1 MSGNKRIAKNTL
13 FLYIRMAFVL
23 VVSLYTTRVV
33 LNVLGA
39 SDYGIFNV
47 VCGFVSM
54 FGFLNTSMTNAIQ
67 RFYNYEIG
75 KNGGE
80 KLKNLY
86 NCALV
91 VQIVLAILVVLVVES
106 FGLWYLNNKLI
117 IPSDRLWAANVLFQF
132 SVIQLFFVIISVPYS
147 AIIIAYERMDYYAL
161 VSIVDVF
168 IKLGIVL
175 ILPYVGYDKL
185 LFYGLLLTI
194 VGFANF
200 LFYSVYARKNFS
212 QIRITRIADKSAF
225 KSILSFSGWNVF
237 GTFAYLLKNQG
248 LAVVLNIVFGTI
260 INAAY
265 GISNQVMNAIK
276 QFSMNMIIA
285 FKPQLVQSYASGEH
299 DKTRSLMY
307 TMTKISYIML
317 FAISLPVIIQA
328 DYILTLWLENVPEYT
343 ISLTRLAIVSMLLSN
358 FNTPIVQVVQAV
370 GKQKL
375 FQIVTSVV
383 IIGIVPSS
391 YVILRMDAAPENIY
405 WVTIFFVLIN
415 QIACLYTLR
424 KVFYFSYNEYF
435 VKSIIPCLLVT
446 LLSPII
452 PLLLNQIAIQ
462 IPFMNFL
469 VTSIMSVL
477 SVVVISY
484 VFALTKGERA
494 YIKELVFKIKH
505 KYV

>member
-1 MSGNKRIAKNTL
+1 
-13 FLYIRMAFVL
+13 MAFVL

-75 KNGGE
+75 KNGGAQ
-80 KLKNLY
+80 LNNLF
-86 NCALV
+86 NCALI
-91 VQIVLAILVVLVVES
+91 VQVVLAILVVLVVES
-106 FGLWYLNNKLI
+106 FGLWYLNNELV
-117 IPSDRLWAANVLFQF
+117 IPADRLWAANVLFQF
-132 SVIQLFFVIISVPYS
+132 SVIQLFFIIVSVPYS

-200 LFYSVYARKNFS
+200 LFYLVYARKNFS
-212 QIRITRIADKSAF
+212 QIRITRITDKSAF

-248 LAVVLNIVFGTI
+248 LAVVLNVVFGTV

-285 FKPQLVQSYASGEH
+285 FKPQLVQSYASGQH
-299 DKTRSLMY
+299 TKTRTLMY
-307 TMTKISYIML
+307 AMTKISYIML

-343 ISLTRLAIVSMLLSN
+343 INLTRLAIVSMLLSN
-358 FNTPIVQVVQAV
+358 FNTPLVQVVHAV

-375 FQIVTSVV
+375 FQIVTSC
-383 IIGIVPSS
+383 IIVGIVPCS
-391 YVILRMDAAPENIY
+391 YIILKLDATPDNIY
-405 WVTIFFVLIN
+405 WVTILFVLIN
-415 QIACLYTLR
+415 QVACLYTLR
-424 KVFYFSYNEYF
+424 KVFNFSYSEYIT
-435 VKSIIPCLLVT
+435 KAIIPCLLVT
-446 LLSPII
+446 LLSPIL
-452 PLLLNQIAIQ
+452 PLCLELIDFQL
-462 IPFMNFL
+462 PFVKFL
-469 VTSIMSVL
+469 VVSSLSVL
-477 SVVVISY
+477 SVVIASY
-484 VFALTKGERA
+484 VLALNKTER
-494 YIKELVFKIKH
+494 
-505 KYV
+505 KYVNDFFQNLKNKRLKK